1 MECVRLGRGR
11 RESRRH
17 ERRARFRYWV
27 RGMCSNRRRTAVV
40 GARTKER
47 GDERRVGES
56 GRSELPRIRSAGQR
70 GCAGEPPLPLR
81 SEICEGTHT

>member
-1 MECVRLGRGR
+1 
-11 RESRRH
+11 
-17 ERRARFRYWV
+17 
-27 RGMCSNRRRTAVV
+27 MCSPWAGQEGGEKTWQACAVSLLGAWHVQQQTADAVV
-40 GARTKER
+40 GAQTKER

-56 GRSELPRIRSAGQR
+56 GRDELPRIRSAGQR